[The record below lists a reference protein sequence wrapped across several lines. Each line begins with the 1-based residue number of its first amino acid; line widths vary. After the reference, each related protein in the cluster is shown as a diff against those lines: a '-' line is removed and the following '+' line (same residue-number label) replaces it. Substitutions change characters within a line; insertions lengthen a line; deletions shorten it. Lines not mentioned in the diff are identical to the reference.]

1 MKRFALTIIM
11 SLVTLCCYAQSG
23 RVIYGCVYDKHLTPI
38 KGAKISTTSGELICV
53 TDENGQFHAQ
63 TSSYLVNIV
72 ISHNDFHASKESVD
86 GSYMTIKLR
95 PLSVDVRAESV
106 DLRAELEQC
115 LNSTDD
121 PKLIKRYNSILN
133 PKWGLGLRVGGISV
147 LNLVGYYNVTKR
159 SYAQIRFGLALTEG
173 ICADF
178 TALYNLRIANA
189 EWTPSVGSWFFDAG
203 VGINAGGRGWHS
215 YVGAALMVRLG
226 INFYKAPITLS
237 FDYTPSIGKISY
249 DYDYHDRGRRVS
261 EFNEYGLINF
271 GITCTYNF

>member
-1 MKRFALTIIM
+1 MKRLVLTIII

-72 ISHNDFHASKESVD
+72 ISHNDFHTSKESVD

-147 LNLVGYYNVTKR
+147 LNWVGYYNVTKR
-159 SYAQIRFGLALTEG
+159 SYAQIRFGLALLEG
-173 ICADF
+173 ICPDF
-178 TALYNLRIANA
+178 TALYNLRIVNA

-203 VGINAGGRGWHS
+203 VGINAGGHSSQS
-215 YVGAALMVRLG
+215 YVGAALMARLG
-226 INFYKAPITLS
+226 INLYKAPITLS
-237 FDYTPSIGKISY
+237 FDYTPSIGKGSY
-249 DYDYHDRGRRVS
+249 DYSAYGRNYHKS
-261 EFNEYGLINF
+261 EFNLYGLINF

>member
-1 MKRFALTIIM
+1 
-11 SLVTLCCYAQSG
+11 
-23 RVIYGCVYDKHLTPI
+23 
-38 KGAKISTTSGELICV
+38 
-53 TDENGQFHAQ
+53 
-63 TSSYLVNIV
+63 
-72 ISHNDFHASKESVD
+72 
-86 GSYMTIKLR
+86 MTIKLR

-106 DLRAELEQC
+106 DLRAELEQR

-159 SYAQIRFGLALTEG
+159 SYAQIRFGLALSECILALSEC

-178 TALYNLRIANA
+178 TALYNLRIVNA

-203 VGINAGGRGWHS
+203 VGINAGGHGWHS
-215 YVGAALMVRLG
+215 YVGAALMARLG

-237 FDYTPSIGKISY
+237 FDYTPSIGKGSY
-249 DYDYHDRGRRVS
+249 DYSAYGRNYHKS
-261 EFNEYGLINF
+261 EFNLYGLINF

>member
-1 MKRFALTIIM
+1 MKRFVLTIIM

-63 TSSYLVNIV
+63 TSSYVVNIV
-72 ISHNDFHASKESVD
+72 ISHNDFHTSKESVD

-95 PLSVDVRAESV
+95 PLSVDVRAE
-106 DLRAELEQC
+106 LEQRM
-115 LNSTDD
+115 NSTDD

-159 SYAQIRFGLALTEG
+159 SYAQIRFGLALSDGT
-173 ICADF
+173 CADF
-178 TALYNLRIANA
+178 TALYNLRIVNA

-203 VGINAGGRGWHS
+203 VGINAGGYSSQS
-215 YVGAALMVRLG
+215 YVGAALMARLG

-237 FDYTPSIGKISY
+237 FDYTPSIGTLFY
-249 DYDYHDRGRRVS
+249 DDYYYGRNYRSS
-261 EFNEYGLINF
+261 EFNVYGLINF